1 MLLIAES
8 EDNLRKLSSEE
19 LYERQAKADIYF
31 LGVNIYT
38 MVFSQLF
45 ESFNGGKVL
54 NNLIN
59 IKKRSGFS
67 SKLLDLMSRCLEKD
81 SHVRVSLEEVVK
93 ILSDIER

>member
-45 ESFNGGKVL
+45 ESFNGGNVL

-81 SHVRVSLEEVVK
+81 FHVRVSLEEVVK